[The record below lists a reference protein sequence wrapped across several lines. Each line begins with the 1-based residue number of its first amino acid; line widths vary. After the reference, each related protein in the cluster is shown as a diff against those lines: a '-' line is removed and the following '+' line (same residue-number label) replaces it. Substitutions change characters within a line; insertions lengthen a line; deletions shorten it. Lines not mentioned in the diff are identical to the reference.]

1 MSAGL
6 RQTEQALVRA
16 RNRAVLPMLALALQ
30 SHSIEVRAT
39 AIRATLRRQDLESH
53 AQLVRL
59 FDKLT
64 PADREVLRETHL
76 HMPHHA
82 ALALKRAV
90 LEGDAEQC
98 RNACEWILLC
108 RDREQFPTLLRA
120 LEKPGHRYASRV
132 ATSVLQFATQLHDE
146 LLAWVQGGR
155 IGTDPSFARHQALNA
170 LERTLKRNVAHHP
183 TEVVEA
189 FLLLAPS
196 DHPAL
201 MNLLRNAKH
210 SCHAQVVETFSSN
223 RAPAAVERL
232 VALLRDTDA
241 PPAVLEAIARRADH
255 EFTEFLLHDLKY
267 PVPLRVLQNMKRL
280 KSIAWLED
288 KSDHLLEFDGR
299 SQAIAVELAAA
310 SGIDRG
316 SLFAILKQIM
326 QHGLGEGRRAACLV
340 LAGIESPEANDL
352 VLAALND
359 PDSGV
364 QAAAVR
370 QLRPRRIANALQLL
384 VAQLD
389 SPFAE
394 VRDAAR
400 SSLAEF
406 NFVRYRSMFDLLD
419 EKAARTTGILVRQVD
434 SSVRDKL
441 IEDLTSA
448 SLTTKQR
455 AIEMTLAM
463 GAADDVRDQ
472 LIALTHHE
480 NAAVRKEAVTAL
492 EFASGADVTLA
503 LEFAVRDPITS
514 VADTARQIVARQKT
528 AAASVADKARS
539 KGDPQ

>member
-6 RQTEQALVRA
+6 HQTEQALVRA
-16 RNRAVLPMLALALQ
+16 RNRAVLPVLALALQ
-30 SHSIEVRAT
+30 SRSAEVRAT
-39 AIRATLRRQDLESH
+39 AIRATLRRQDVESH
-53 AQLVRL
+53 AQLVRF

-82 ALALKRAV
+82 APALKRAV

-98 RNACEWILLC
+98 GNACEWILLC
-108 RDREQFPTLLRA
+108 RDREQFPTLVRA
-120 LEKPGHRYASRV
+120 LEKPGHRYTSRV
-132 ATSVLQFATQLHDE
+132 ATAVLQFATHLHDD

-170 LERTLKRNVAHHP
+170 LERSLKRNVAHHP

-201 MNLLRNAKH
+201 TNLLRNAKH
-210 SCHAQVVETFSSN
+210 SCHAQVVEMFSSN
-223 RAPAAVERL
+223 RAPAAMERL

-241 PPAVLEAIARRADH
+241 PPAVLEAIGRRTDH
-255 EFTEFLLHDLKY
+255 EFIEFLLHELKY
-267 PVPLRVLQNMKRL
+267 PAPLRVLQNMKRL
-280 KSIAWLED
+280 TSIVWLED
-288 KSDHLLEFDGR
+288 KLDNLLEFDGR
-299 SQAIAVELAAA
+299 SQAIAIELAAA

-326 QHGLGEGRRAACLV
+326 RHGLGEGRRAACQA
-340 LAGIESPEANDL
+340 LAGVETPEANEL

-370 QLRPRRIANALQLL
+370 QLRPRQIANALQLL
-384 VAQLD
+384 VARLE

-400 SSLAEF
+400 SCLAEF
-406 NFVRYRSMFDLLD
+406 NFVRYRAMFELLD
-419 EKAARTTGILVRQVD
+419 EKAARTTGMLVRQVD
-434 SSVRDKL
+434 GSVRDKL
-441 IEDLTSA
+441 VEDLTSA

-480 NAAVRKEAVTAL
+480 NAAVRKEAVAAL
-492 EFASGADVTLA
+492 EFAGGGDVTRA
-503 LEFAVRDPITS
+503 LELAVRDSFTS
-514 VADTARQIVARQKT
+514 VADTARQVLARQKAAGT
-528 AAASVADKARS
+528 AGS
-539 KGDPQ
+539 KGGPQ